1 MPTGFRL
8 SYKGAQVDLDDVY
21 VRKYFFGSNTGYLW
35 TWGQPTLGILGDD
48 AIIARSSPVQTVARG
63 FNWAQISAGSSLSCG
78 VKTDGTLWT
87 WGSGSV
93 GRLGDNSTVSKSSP
107 VQTVAGGTNWKE
119 VIGASTCVATK
130 TDGTL
135 WTWGFNSGGQLGDN
149 TSVNKSSPVQTVT
162 GGTNWVRASAGAN
175 VVAAI
180 KSDGTL
186 WTWGANSN
194 GQLGDNTTSARSSP
208 VQTVAGGTNWS
219 SVCASNAVCAAIK
232 TDGTLWLW
240 GQNPS
245 GVLGDNSIVS
255 KSSPVQTVAG
265 GANWRQVSSTTTQNI
280 AAIKSDGT
288 LWTWGSNG
296 SGQLGDNTTINR
308 SSPVQTIAG
317 GTNWKQVSAGNQR
330 CLAIKTDGTLWAW
343 GLNNQG
349 AIGDDSIINRS
360 SPVQVQ
366 GKGIDWQFV
375 SNYTQVLALK
385 SSS

>member
-8 SYKGAQVDLDDVY
+8 NYKGAQVDLDDVY

-35 TWGQPTLGILGDD
+35 TWGQPTLGILGDN
-48 AIIARSSPVQTVARG
+48 AIIARSSPVQTAARG

-93 GRLGDNSTVSKSSP
+93 GR
-107 VQTVAGGTNWKE
+107 
-119 VIGASTCVATK
+119 
-130 TDGTL
+130 
-135 WTWGFNSGGQLGDN
+135 
-149 TSVNKSSPVQTVT
+149 
-162 GGTNWVRASAGAN
+162 
-175 VVAAI
+175 
-180 KSDGTL
+180 
-186 WTWGANSN
+186 
-194 GQLGDNTTSARSSP
+194 
-208 VQTVAGGTNWS
+208 
-219 SVCASNAVCAAIK
+219 
-232 TDGTLWLW
+232 
-240 GQNPS
+240 
-245 GVLGDNSIVS
+245 LGDNSIVS

-349 AIGDDSIINRS
+349 AIGDNSIINRS